1 MCGIVGF
8 IDSNGRM
15 SEDQASD
22 LISSMC
28 KKVIHR
34 GPDNFGSW
42 TERENGIYFGHQR
55 LSILDLS
62 PSGHQP
68 MSYGDKR
75 YWITYNGEVYNF
87 IELRKDLE
95 SLGHRFCSDSDTEV
109 ILASYIEWVI

>member
-34 GPDNFGSW
+34 GPDNFGTW

-62 PSGHQP
+62 PLGHQP
-68 MSYGDKR
+68 MSSNSKR
-75 YWITYNGEVYNF
+75 YRIVFNGEIYNHLQ
-87 IELRKDLE
+87 LRDQLVKD
-95 SLGHRFCSDSDTEV
+95 GF
-109 ILASYIEWVI
+109 